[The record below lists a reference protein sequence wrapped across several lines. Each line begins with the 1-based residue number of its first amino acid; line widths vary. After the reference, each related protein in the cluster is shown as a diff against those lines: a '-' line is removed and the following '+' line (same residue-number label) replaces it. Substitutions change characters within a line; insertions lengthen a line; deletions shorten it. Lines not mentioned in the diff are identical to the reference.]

1 MFRIKK
7 LDIFM
12 IKQFMLLFVGTFFIC
27 QFVLMMQF
35 LWRYVDE
42 LIGKG
47 ISMEVMAQFFWYMG
61 LSLVAQALPL
71 ALLLSSLITFG
82 NLGESSELTA
92 IKAAGISLMQ
102 AMRSLIV
109 VAVVICLGSLYFQN
123 YIAPEATFKMRQL
136 LVSMK
141 QKSPEL
147 EIPEGIFYDGI
158 PGSNIYVQKKD
169 MQTGKLYGIMIYRM
183 TGSYEDQQIIL
194 ADSGML
200 QTTADKQHLLLSL
213 WSGEWFEN
221 MQSQQLGGSASVPY
235 QRQTFTTKQL
245 VLDYDGDFN
254 VADASLFSADARG
267 KGIEQILHDRDS
279 LSLVYDSI
287 GHSYYTA
294 AQSRYYTEFPLSG
307 RDSTVAEKRAAS
319 STLNLDTLFNRLP
332 DNEKQRV
339 VNMALSNVQSQMSEL
354 EFQAMIMNDADRILR
369 EHNIEAISKFTLALS
384 CLIFFF
390 IGAPLGAIIR
400 KGGLG
405 IPVIISVVVFI
416 IFYILDNTGYRMSRG
431 GMWSIWFGKG
441 LATAVL
447 APLAVFFTYKA
458 NNDSVVFNMDAYR
471 TFFIRLLG
479 LRQKRHV
486 FGKEVIINDPDYRA
500 DAVALNRITDEVTV
514 YARQHSLIRM
524 PNPVKVFFRYEPD
537 HEIERIS
544 DEMER
549 VIEDLGNTRDKFILT
564 ELNHYPIVSVKAHT
578 RPFEHRWMNIVAAII
593 VPLGLFLYFRM
604 WKFRLRLHHDL
615 NVIRDTNQKIV
626 GRINEMLP
634 AAEPDATPTAAPAPT
649 PADAPAES

>member
-1 MFRIKK
+1 
-7 LDIFM
+7 
-12 IKQFMLLFVGTFFIC
+12 
-27 QFVLMMQF
+27 
-35 LWRYVDE
+35 
-42 LIGKG
+42 
-47 ISMEVMAQFFWYMG
+47 
-61 LSLVAQALPL
+61 
-71 ALLLSSLITFG
+71 
-82 NLGESSELTA
+82 
-92 IKAAGISLMQ
+92 
-102 AMRSLIV
+102 
-109 VAVVICLGSLYFQN
+109 
-123 YIAPEATFKMRQL
+123 
-136 LVSMK
+136 
-141 QKSPEL
+141 
-147 EIPEGIFYDGI
+147 
-158 PGSNIYVQKKD
+158 
-169 MQTGKLYGIMIYRM
+169 MIYRM
-183 TGSYEDQQIIL
+183 TGSYEDQQIIF

-319 STLNLDTLFNRLP
+319 PTLNLDTLFNRLP
-332 DNEKQRV
+332 ENEKQRV

-544 DEMER
+544 DEMEL

-578 RPFEHRWMNIVAAII
+578 RPFEHRWMNIVAAVI

>member
-12 IKQFMLLFVGTFFIC
+12 IKQFMLLFVGTFFIS

-267 KGIEQILHDRDS
+267 KGIEQILRDRDS

-319 STLNLDTLFNRLP
+319 PSLNLDTLFNRLP
-332 DNEKQRV
+332 ENEKQRV
-339 VNMALSNVQSQMSEL
+339 VNMALSNVQLVRHEGFRVMNLLGIFIGIVMMGGIAVLRWLNNHLVYASLETYYFSNFTTLAFAYLYVYFECMLLSTILCAVLSTRYKPPYGLDYIIILGCAIRADGTPTPLLRGRAERALAFEREQYAHTGRHAKFVPSGGQGSDEIISEAESMKRWLMEQGVAKEQIL
-354 EFQAMIMNDADRILR
+354 EENRSVNTYQNMAFSKQV
-369 EHNIEAISKFTLALS
+369 IEADAKNAENVQIGFSTTNYHVFRGYTLANRVKMKVKGLS
-384 CLIFFF
+384 AKTKLYFFPNAFIREF
-390 IGAPLGAIIR
+390 IGLLWEQKLRHLAFAFLLVASLG
-400 KGGLG
+400 
-405 IPVIISVVVFI
+405 
-416 IFYILDNTGYRMSRG
+416 
-431 GMWSIWFGKG
+431 
-441 LATAVL
+441 
-447 APLAVFFTYKA
+447 
-458 NNDSVVFNMDAYR
+458 
-471 TFFIRLLG
+471 
-479 LRQKRHV
+479 
-486 FGKEVIINDPDYRA
+486 
-500 DAVALNRITDEVTV
+500 
-514 YARQHSLIRM
+514 
-524 PNPVKVFFRYEPD
+524 
-537 HEIERIS
+537 
-544 DEMER
+544 
-549 VIEDLGNTRDKFILT
+549 
-564 ELNHYPIVSVKAHT
+564 
-578 RPFEHRWMNIVAAII
+578 
-593 VPLGLFLYFRM
+593 FLY
-604 WKFRLRLHHDL
+604 LLTQ
-615 NVIRDTNQKIV
+615 VQ
-626 GRINEMLP
+626 
-634 AAEPDATPTAAPAPT
+634 
-649 PADAPAES
+649 